1 MMYMIIL
8 FLILFSASSLVLLVL
23 YFVYRKAFYSPNG
36 NQNDIYNIPT
46 EVQYKPYRQT
56 MKTLI
61 TDLSDRSFED
71 VWITSCDG
79 LKLYGR
85 YYHYHDGAPLDIAFH
100 GYRGTAIR
108 DMCGGIR
115 LSYKTGHNILLVDQ
129 RAHGKS
135 EGHTITFGIKERYD
149 CLSWVEYA
157 EKRFG
162 ADVRIFLYGVSMGA
176 ASVLM
181 ASELVQNHNVYGI
194 LADSPYSSPKEII
207 KKVCKDMK
215 YPPNITYPVVAIS
228 AKIFGGVNLSSITA
242 EDAVQNSTIPII
254 ILHGEDDR
262 FVPHKMSEPIAG
274 CRPNVERYTFPDAAH
289 GISGIVHM
297 ESYNEVVLRFITR
310 HCPSA
315 ENSDRSQRY

>member
-1 MMYMIIL
+1 MVYMKIL
-8 FLILFSASSLVLLVL
+8 FLILSAAALALLVIYL
-23 YFVYRKAFYSPNG
+23 VYLKAFYSPKG
-36 NQNDIYNIPT
+36 NQNDIYNIPA
-46 EVQYKPYRQT
+46 EAQYKPYRQT
-56 MKTLI
+56 MNTLI
-61 TDLSDRSFED
+61 ADLNGRAFED
-71 VWITSCDG
+71 VWITSYDG

-115 LSYKTGHNILLVDQ
+115 LSYKMKHNILLVDQ

-135 EGHTITFGIKERYD
+135 GGHTITFGIKERYD

-215 YPPNITYPVVAIS
+215 YPPSITYPIVALS
-228 AKIFGGVNLSSITA
+228 AKIFGRVNLSDTTA
-242 EDAVQNSTIPII
+242 EDAVRNSGIPII

-262 FVPHKMSEPIAG
+262 FVPHKMSEPIAE

-289 GISGIVHM
+289 GISGIVHT
-297 ESYNEVVLRFITR
+297 ESYNEAVLRFITT
-310 HCPSA
+310 HCPYA
-315 ENSDRSQRY
+315 AKSD